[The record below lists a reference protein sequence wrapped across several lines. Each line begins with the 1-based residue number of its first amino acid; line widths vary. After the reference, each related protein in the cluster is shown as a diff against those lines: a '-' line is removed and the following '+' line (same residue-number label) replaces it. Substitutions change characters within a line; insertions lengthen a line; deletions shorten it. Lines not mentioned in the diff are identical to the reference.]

1 MRKCAKFEEYIPGKS
16 VEEIRERLGLEKVVK
31 LASNENPYGTSPKA
45 IEVLKSFEDLHRYP
59 NPEYRALRE
68 KLSEYTGWETE
79 RIVVGAGIDGI
90 LETVFKIL
98 IDEGDEV
105 LIPIPTFQ
113 YYRILARLHC
123 AREILVS
130 RKEDFKIPENIF
142 EFLNEKTK
150 LIIVPFP
157 NNPTGNVEKK
167 RLIEEL
173 VNSTRAIVFIDEA
186 YIEFSDEK
194 LEIDSDN
201 LIVARTMSKAFG
213 LANLRVGYARLP
225 KWLLKFYRS
234 ASTPFPVSTL
244 AERCS
249 IAALEDLEWMKS
261 CVEKIK
267 KERERLFNELKK
279 LVNPFPSQA
288 NFIFFK
294 ARKGLAEDLLMR
306 GVIIRDC
313 QSFGVEG
320 YRVTVG
326 KPDENDFFL
335 EKLRELT

>member
-130 RKEDFKIPENIF
+130 RGEDFKIPENIF

-225 KWLLKFYRS
+225 RWLLKFYRS

-249 IAALEDLEWMKS
+249 IAALEDLEWMKN

>member
-31 LASNENPYGTSPKA
+31 LASNENSYGTSPKA

-130 RKEDFKIPENIF
+130 RGEDFKIPENIF

-225 KWLLKFYRS
+225 RWLLKFYRS

>member
-123 AREILVS
+123 AREILIS

-157 NNPTGNVEKK
+157 NNPTGNIEKK

-225 KWLLKFYRS
+225 RWLLKFYRS

>member
-98 IDEGDEV
+98 INEGDEV

-130 RKEDFKIPENIF
+130 RGEDFKIPENIF

-157 NNPTGNVEKK
+157 NNPTGNIEKK

-225 KWLLKFYRS
+225 RWLLKFYRS

>member
-130 RKEDFKIPENIF
+130 RGEDFKIPENIF

>member
-1 MRKCAKFEEYIPGKS
+1 MRRCAKFEEYIPGKS
-16 VEEIRERLGLEKVVK
+16 VEEIRERIGLEKVVK

-130 RKEDFKIPENIF
+130 RGEDFKIPENIF

-157 NNPTGNVEKK
+157 NNPTGNIEKK
-167 RLIEEL
+167 KLIEEL

-194 LEIDSDN
+194 LDIDSDN

-225 KWLLKFYRS
+225 RWLLKFYRS

-249 IAALEDLEWMKS
+249 IAALEDLKWMRN

-279 LVNPFPSQA
+279 LVKPFPSQA

-320 YRVTVG
+320 YRVTIG
-326 KPDENDFFL
+326 RPDENDFFL

>member
-1 MRKCAKFEEYIPGKS
+1 MRRCAKFEEYIPGKS
-16 VEEIRERLGLEKVVK
+16 VEEIRERIGLEKVVK

-130 RKEDFKIPENIF
+130 RGEDFKIPENIF

-157 NNPTGNVEKK
+157 NNPTGNIEKK
-167 RLIEEL
+167 KLIEEL

-194 LEIDSDN
+194 LDIDSDN

-225 KWLLKFYRS
+225 RWLLKFYRS

-249 IAALEDLEWMKS
+249 IAALEDLEWMRN

-279 LVNPFPSQA
+279 LVKPFPSQA

-320 YRVTVG
+320 YRVTIG
-326 KPDENDFFL
+326 RPDENDFFL

>member
-1 MRKCAKFEEYIPGKS
+1 MRRCAKFEEYIPGKS
-16 VEEIRERLGLEKVVK
+16 VEEIRERIGLEKVVK

-130 RKEDFKIPENIF
+130 RREDFKIPENIF

-157 NNPTGNVEKK
+157 NNPTGNIEKK
-167 RLIEEL
+167 KLIEEL

-194 LEIDSDN
+194 LDIDSDN

-225 KWLLKFYRS
+225 RWLLKFYRS

-249 IAALEDLEWMKS
+249 IAALEDLKWMRN

-279 LVNPFPSQA
+279 LVKPFPSQA

-320 YRVTVG
+320 YRVTIG
-326 KPDENDFFL
+326 RPDENDFFL

>member
-123 AREILVS
+123 AREILIS

-225 KWLLKFYRS
+225 RWLLKFYRS

>member
-1 MRKCAKFEEYIPGKS
+1 MRRCAKFEEYIPGKS
-16 VEEIRERLGLEKVVK
+16 VEEIRERIGLEKVVK

-130 RKEDFKIPENIF
+130 RREDFKIPENIF

-167 RLIEEL
+167 KLIEEL

-194 LEIDSDN
+194 LDIDSDN

-225 KWLLKFYRS
+225 RWLLKFYRS

-249 IAALEDLEWMKS
+249 IAALEDLEWMRN

-279 LVNPFPSQA
+279 LVKPFPSQA

-320 YRVTVG
+320 YRVTIG
-326 KPDENDFFL
+326 RPDENDFFL

>member
-225 KWLLKFYRS
+225 RWLLKFYRS

>member
-130 RKEDFKIPENIF
+130 RGEDFKIPENIF

-225 KWLLKFYRS
+225 RWLLKFYRS

>member
-130 RKEDFKIPENIF
+130 RGEDFKIPENIF

-157 NNPTGNVEKK
+157 NNPTGNIEKK

-225 KWLLKFYRS
+225 RWLLKFYRS

>member
-1 MRKCAKFEEYIPGKS
+1 MRRCAKFEEYIPGKS
-16 VEEIRERLGLEKVVK
+16 VEEIRERIGLEKVVK

-130 RKEDFKIPENIF
+130 RREDFKIPENIF

-167 RLIEEL
+167 KLIEEL

-194 LEIDSDN
+194 LDIDSDN

-225 KWLLKFYRS
+225 RWLLKFYRS

-249 IAALEDLEWMKS
+249 IAALEDLKWMRN

-279 LVNPFPSQA
+279 LVKPFPSQA

-320 YRVTVG
+320 YRVTIG
-326 KPDENDFFL
+326 RPDENDFFL

>member
-225 KWLLKFYRS
+225 RWLLKFYRS

-267 KERERLFNELKK
+267 KERERMFNELKK

>member
-98 IDEGDEV
+98 INEGDEV

-130 RKEDFKIPENIF
+130 RGEDFKIPENIF

-225 KWLLKFYRS
+225 RWLLKFYRS

>member
-16 VEEIRERLGLEKVVK
+16 VEEIRERIGLEKVVK

-45 IEVLKSFEDLHRYP
+45 IEVLKSFKDLHRYP

-130 RKEDFKIPENIF
+130 RGEEFKIPENIF

-167 RLIEEL
+167 KLIEEL

-186 YIEFSDEK
+186 YIEFSEEK
-194 LEIDSDN
+194 LDIDSDN

-225 KWLLKFYRS
+225 RWLLKFYKS

-249 IAALEDLEWMKS
+249 IAALEDLEWMRN

-279 LVNPFPSQA
+279 LVKPFPSQA

-294 ARKGLAEDLLMR
+294 ARKGLAEDLLMK

-320 YRVTVG
+320 YRVTIG

>member
-16 VEEIRERLGLEKVVK
+16 VEEIREKLGLEKVVK

-225 KWLLKFYRS
+225 RWLLKFYRS

>member
-1 MRKCAKFEEYIPGKS
+1 MRRCAKFEEYIPGKS
-16 VEEIRERLGLEKVVK
+16 VEEIRERIRLEKVVK

-130 RKEDFKIPENIF
+130 RGEDFKIPENIF

-157 NNPTGNVEKK
+157 NNPTGNIEKK
-167 RLIEEL
+167 KLIEEL

-194 LEIDSDN
+194 LDIDSDN

-225 KWLLKFYRS
+225 RWLLKFYRS

-249 IAALEDLEWMKS
+249 IAALEDLEWMRN

-279 LVNPFPSQA
+279 LVKPFPSQA

-320 YRVTVG
+320 YRVTIG
-326 KPDENDFFL
+326 RPDENDFFL